1 MTIKV
6 SAEKEPSIK
15 QTTNEVGLLVDD
27 AVNAVKT
34 SDVGKQVD
42 PESAIE
48 NRVENLTETL
58 QSVVKVVVDN
68 IDALAKVPWRHTLT
82 DNGCALTP
90 ALRLSGLGAPLCHY
104 CLESMFCFV

>member
-6 SAEKEPSIK
+6 SAVKEPSIK

-42 PESAIE
+42 SESAIE

-58 QSVVKVVVDN
+58 QSVAKVVFDN
-68 IDALAKVPWRHTLT
+68 IDALAKVP
-82 DNGCALTP
+82 
-90 ALRLSGLGAPLCHY
+90 
-104 CLESMFCFV
+104 